1 MRCRQCGTP
10 LLEKARFCTN
20 CGLPAAESQSGKASP
35 DADSVAPEPDEQS
48 SMSDATAQDD
58 PISKTLVVKKRPT
71 HPGETQAADQASHH
85 KRKKK
90 QKKQEQEETSW
101 DSLITGPIYEPS
113 WPTFQADSDADFHT
127 RLNDDSLNTQEN
139 RPIESDDTSPPVTP
153 LSPQTP
159 PSSLSYF
166 RLNLNNSAKV
176 TYMPAVVQQSQF
188 TPRRRSGRGWIL
200 GCLLT
205 LIIVLAVLIG
215 AWFLI
220 GRPYLHNMAESKI
233 NQALGGAINQLPQEQ
248 IPPGVPLPTKSIPLS
263 ETFINNLI
271 TVNSSP
277 SSPVQNTKVSISP
290 QSFTLTFQTYGFN
303 NSISQV
309 PAAKNGQLVATNVNI
324 SGPVSLI
331 MTPDEMTSILNRN
344 FANAQQRIQ
353 RPITGVQL
361 KDHEMDLIIQ

>member
-10 LLEKARFCTN
+10 LLEKARYCTN
-20 CGLPAAESQSGKASP
+20 CGLPTDELQPGKASP
-35 DADSVAPEPDEQS
+35 DADSVISESEEQS
-48 SMSDATAQDD
+48 STSDSTAQDD
-58 PISKTLVVKKRPT
+58 PLLKTLVVKKRPANHT
-71 HPGETQAADQASHH
+71 HGEIQAPHH
-85 KRKKK
+85 KQQKKQKK
-90 QKKQEQEETSW
+90 QKKQEQEEIAW

-113 WPTFQADSDADFHT
+113 WPAFQADSTT
-127 RLNDDSLNTQEN
+127 RLNDNSRNTQEN
-139 RPIESDDTSPPVTP
+139 RPIKSDGTSPPVTP
-153 LSPQTP
+153 LSPRTP

-176 TYMPAVVQQSQF
+176 THMPAVVQQPQF
-188 TPRRRSGRGWIL
+188 ARRRRSGRGWIL

-215 AWFLI
+215 AWFLV
-220 GRPYLHNMAESKI
+220 GRPYLHNLAESKI
-233 NQALGGAINQLPQEQ
+233 NQSLGSAIRQIPQVPQ
-248 IPPGVPLPTKSIPLS
+248 VPPGVALPTRSIPLS

-290 QSFTLTFQTYGFN
+290 QSFMLTFQTYGFN

-309 PAAKNGQLVATNVNI
+309 PAAKNGELVATNVNI